1 MNEKIKEIA
10 LQAGGSH
17 YPEVGGDTLEKFAKL
32 LIEECIDSINNAD
45 IRSFVLTTFD
55 KSQSDAC
62 KQRCVKSIKEK
73 FGVM

>member
-45 IRSFVLTTFD
+45 IRSIVLTTFD